1 MCIYVVLSLLE
12 STEGGP
18 SKAELLDL
26 LQHCEVGG
34 ASRMSSAVSS
44 RAPSPSPSLMSIIYP
59 GLKPVSGRDSH
70 SGTPLSTPQLG
81 RMLHTSPSANM
92 FQPIHTS
99 HSNNSLIAPEA
110 VVPPSSLA
118 TVSTKKHSPEVSE
131 PDHQQEKQEAG
142 RKTSEVETT
151 RTISSH
157 SSPVHNTPP
166 TVESSTHQRSRS
178 NEIEYIL
185 SSRSSAFRS
194 PSDASSFRPLSV
206 DSTPFPKATPKD
218 SISSTSTEGER
229 SRLGSTG
236 ERSRLGST
244 DERSRLGSAGERSH
258 QESTGDNWSQL
269 GSAGSTWRKENDSS
283 IISEYFGLSEQIEQ
297 YLRSDEPLL
306 PRVTD
311 C

>member
-1 MCIYVVLSLLE
+1 
-12 STEGGP
+12 
-18 SKAELLDL
+18 
-26 LQHCEVGG
+26 
-34 ASRMSSAVSS
+34 MSSAVSS

-70 SGTPLSTPQLG
+70 TGTPLSTPQLG
-81 RMLHTSPSANM
+81 RTLHTSPSTNM

-99 HSNNSLIAPEA
+99 HSNNSLSTAEA
-110 VVPPSSLA
+110 VAPQSSLA
-118 TVSTKKHSPEVSE
+118 TVSARRPSPEVPE
-131 PDHQQEKQEAG
+131 PDQQQEKQEAG
-142 RKTSEVETT
+142 RETSEVSTA
-151 RTISSH
+151 RTISNH

-178 NEIEYIL
+178 NEIDYIL

-218 SISSTSTEGER
+218 SVSNTSTEGER

-236 ERSRLGST
+236 ERSRLGSAGERSRLGSAG
-244 DERSRLGSAGERSH
+244 ERSRLGSAGERSH
-258 QESTGDNWSQL
+258 QESTGERSQL
-269 GSAGSTWRKENDSS
+269 GSAGSAWCKENDSS